1 MSGNK
6 LFIDTNIALYLLN
19 GDETLST
26 FLYGKE
32 LYISV
37 ITELELLGFSNI
49 SKEEENIIKEFISNC
64 TIIPINTKIKVETIL
79 LRRKYKTKLPDSIIA
94 ASSLNLNLPF
104 VSADTE
110 FNKISELTFVFYEQ

>member
-64 TIIPINTKIKVETIL
+64 TVIPINTKIKVETIL

-94 ASSLNLNLPF
+94 ASSLTLNLPF

>member
-94 ASSLNLNLPF
+94 ASSLTLDLPF

>member
-37 ITELELLGFSNI
+37 ITELELL
-49 SKEEENIIKEFISNC
+49 
-64 TIIPINTKIKVETIL
+64 
-79 LRRKYKTKLPDSIIA
+79 
-94 ASSLNLNLPF
+94 
-104 VSADTE
+104 
-110 FNKISELTFVFYEQ
+110 

>member
-94 ASSLNLNLPF
+94 ASSLTLNLPF